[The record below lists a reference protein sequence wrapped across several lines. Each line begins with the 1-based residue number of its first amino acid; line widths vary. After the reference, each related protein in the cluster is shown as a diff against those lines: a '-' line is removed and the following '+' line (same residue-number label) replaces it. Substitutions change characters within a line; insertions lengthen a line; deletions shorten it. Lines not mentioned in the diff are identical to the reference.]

1 MATNYAAFDHLIEGA
16 QVIDDEYRYVYV
28 NAAVATHGRTTV
40 EALTGRKM
48 QECYPGIEH
57 TEIYRLI
64 GEVAQDREPRS
75 LINEFDFPDGEKGYF
90 QLRLQPVEEGVLVM
104 SFDITAQ
111 VRANRTL
118 EAVNQELEQRVAE
131 RTAQLEEKNEE
142 LAQLVFMASH
152 DLQGPL
158 RTILGL
164 LDILQEDALPE
175 RIRPSVDFIAR
186 EAVRMRDVVHDVVA
200 FSALEASGAVELVD
214 VRRVVDDVV
223 EALASEVREAGAV
236 VEVGTLPS
244 VSADARMLHTLFF
257 GLLSNAIK
265 FRRPGEHPHVRVDAR
280 REEARWIFSVA
291 DDGIGFDM
299 QYGERVFTMFQRLH
313 KKTAYEGTGIGLAL
327 SKKIVVMHGGE
338 IWVKSAPG
346 AGATFYFSLPA

>member
-16 QVIDDEYRYVYV
+16 QVIDGDYRYVYV
-28 NAAVATHGRTTV
+28 NEAVAAQGRTTV

-48 QECYPGIEH
+48 QECYPGIEQ

-64 GEVAQDREPRS
+64 GEVAKAREPRS

-111 VRANRTL
+111 VRAKRTL
-118 EAVNQELEQRVAE
+118 EAVNEELEQRVAE

-164 LDILQEDALPE
+164 LDVLQEDVLPE
-175 RIRPSVDFIAR
+175 RIRPSVGFIAR

-200 FSALEASGAVELVD
+200 FSALEPTGATESID
-214 VRRVVDDVV
+214 ARRVVHDVV
-223 EALASEVREAGAV
+223 EELSNAIREAGAE
-236 VEVGTLPS
+236 VEVGALPT
-244 VSADARMLHTLFF
+244 VQVDERALHTLFF

-265 FRRPGEHPHVRVDAR
+265 FRRLDEPPHVRVDAL
-280 REEARWIFSVA
+280 REDARWVFSVA

-299 QYGERVFTMFQRLH
+299 QYCERVFTMFQRLH
-313 KKTAYEGTGIGLAL
+313 KKTVYEGTGIGLAL
-327 SKKIVVMHGGE
+327 CRKIVAMHGGE
-338 IWVKSAPG
+338 IWVKSSPG
-346 AGATFYFSLPA
+346 SGATFYFSLPV